1 MNSGKLTPNELLNR
15 IYDLKKAGF
24 DVSFERTSAGL
35 ILKISKV
42 TDKK

>member
-1 MNSGKLTPNELLNR
+1 MNREKLTPNELLNR

-24 DVSFERTSAGL
+24 DVSFERTTEGL

-42 TDKK
+42 ANKK